1 MPSRELVLGLSIN
14 DRSVQ
19 AVEVEQDGPSNTLLA
34 IDEWENTFPTAGIDD
49 TRGVE
54 QFIEYLSAFIKVNKV
69 KAKKL
74 SVAMDTSSLFINS
87 FPLEEGLS
95 RVEINEH
102 VNWELS
108 QFFPE
113 LPSKEFVTDVHVM
126 AENKSERWTSVIS
139 VSVRRRDAYALQSA
153 AAKVGMSIY
162 ILDVDHFAA
171 DTALRINYPDTDH
184 KYLAFIGVKENR
196 LDISLLKNGNLES
209 YSYCIVQS
217 NQEIVEQIGILSRDI
232 KGIQSITVYGAYL
245 EKDLLVLI
253 RRGSALLVEA
263 LNPLRHVNVSDS
275 LRLAEHLSVPSYR
288 FASAVGVA
296 LRRE

>member
-34 IDEWENTFPTAGIDD
+34 IDEWENTFPTYGMDD
-49 TRGVE
+49 NRGVE
-54 QFIEYLSAFIKVNKV
+54 QFIEYLSAFIKVNKI

-74 SVAMDTSSLFINS
+74 SAAMDTSSLFINS
-87 FPLEEGLS
+87 FPLEDGLS

-113 LPSKEFVTDVHVM
+113 VSAAEFVTDVHVM
-126 AENKSERWTSVIS
+126 SENKTERWTTVLS
-139 VSVRRRDAYALQSA
+139 VSVRRRDAYALQTA
-153 AAKVGMSIY
+153 AAKVGMSLH

-171 DTALRINYPDTDH
+171 DTALRINYPDTDR
-184 KYLAFIGVKENR
+184 KYIAFIGVKENR
-196 LDISLLKNGNLES
+196 LDISLLKNGALEA
-209 YSYCIVQS
+209 YSYCVVQS
-217 NQEIVEQIGILSRDI
+217 NQEIVDQIGLLSRDI
-232 KGIQSITVYGAYL
+232 KGIQSITVYGPYL

>member
-1 MPSRELVLGLSIN
+1 MSSRELVLGLSIN

-34 IDEWENTFPTAGIDD
+34 IDEWENTFPSAGIDD

-126 AENKSERWTSVIS
+126 AENKTERWTSVLS

-153 AAKVGMSIY
+153 AAKVGMSIH

-171 DTALRINYPDTDH
+171 DTALRINYPDTDR

-209 YSYCIVQS
+209 YTYSIVQS

-253 RRGSALLVEA
+253 RRGSTLLVEA